1 MLYLTTILNS
11 QMEPVESN
19 NKCSS
24 KRFGLWC
31 RLKHP
36 NWVATIAT
44 LSSALLIL
52 FLWGLVGTDDIE
64 EQFSFSLSANSDPTR
79 VFSFAPRI
87 GKAVLMYVPIYDTSI
102 GLGYRLPL
110 LYSLS
115 HSPFAFLRYGFTAE
129 FSQFIMVA
137 IATFVAL
144 YISTEVIS
152 GWLENY
158 GSAKRAWLLI
168 VTNLA
173 LIGPACVY
181 LFMTDW
187 ATQAVQY
194 FGGVILIVTLLD
206 KSWYNKNPMRPLQIK
221 RIPIGFA
228 MGIVLLVLGHPSNLP
243 NYLPILLALALIS
256 VFQRRITRDDASQLI
271 MLSIL
276 SLVALLPMILDI
288 TFESAKQPFPRVVY
302 GGWYSIGSQYLGLR
316 HLIVQFISGS
326 IWPIVSILSLS
337 KSVTVMGA
345 WQGYLGISG
354 ILVSIIV
361 LYSKK
366 HSKTT
371 MIATRAILISII
383 LSLVQAYFPDV
394 IENLR
399 PGTLWQFKDP
409 MVILSTM
416 LTVVALSSAKEN
428 VSTNAIFRNSFL
440 KLLCVLALICS
451 ALYIPAM
458 VQVRMQQSSTVLMNG
473 IVQQASKSSSVEW
486 KSILRAYGVEPGDRL
501 YVEHP
506 MLFRGESWF
515 GYSKLPQFA
524 DIGVSTINGWP
535 KMRSSF
541 TLAENQFGSP
551 RRFYNIID
559 TRYGCKPAEI
569 EFLSVRW
576 VLVSND
582 ECRLQYENMLGS
594 DAILRNLLPS
604 PPGWPKDKSV
614 WLYEIKKFSS
624 YRISGL
630 DITPVNAYCPLLS
643 SSGCIQK
650 LGITKKINE
659 STNPIFQFCIDGC
672 LAQYEWKDS
681 LQVEGAV
688 LPLDFDKSIIATRQR
703 DGKSLNVKSHHG
715 LLVIEPA
722 GDMMAGDNIE
732 INIRPDGRMWISALC
747 TWLQVI
753 MVLGVIIESRRRS
766 RWSPR

>member
-1 MLYLTTILNS
+1 
-11 QMEPVESN
+11 MEPVESN
-19 NKCSS
+19 ENGSS
-24 KRFGLWC
+24 EPFDLRR
-31 RLKHP
+31 RLKHL
-36 NWVATIAT
+36 NWVAIIAT
-44 LSSALLIL
+44 SSSALFIL

-64 EQFSFSLSANSDPTR
+64 EQFNGLFSLGAKSDPTR
-79 VFSFAPRI
+79 VFSFAPSI
-87 GKAVLMYVPIYDTSI
+87 GKAVLMFVPIYDTSI

-129 FSQFIMVA
+129 FSQFMMVA
-137 IATFVAL
+137 IATFAAL
-144 YISTEVIS
+144 HISTGVIN

-158 GSAKRAWLLI
+158 GSVKRACLLI
-168 VTNLA
+168 ASNLA

-187 ATQAVQY
+187 PTQAVQY

-206 KSWYNKNPMRPLQIK
+206 KSWYNKNPLRPFQIK

-228 MGIVLLVLGHPSNLP
+228 LGIVLLVLGHPGNLP
-243 NYLPILLALALIS
+243 NYFLILLVLASFS
-256 VFQRRITRDDASQLI
+256 VLQHRITRDDASQLI

-276 SLVALLPMILDI
+276 SLVALLPMILDVAL
-288 TFESAKQPFPRVVY
+288 ESAKQPLPRVVY

-316 HLIVQFISGS
+316 HLVVQFVSGS
-326 IWPIVSILSLS
+326 IWPVVSILSLS
-337 KSVTVMGA
+337 KSVTVTGA
-345 WQGYLGISG
+345 WQGYLGTSG
-354 ILVSIIV
+354 ILLSIII

-366 HSKTT
+366 RTRAT

-383 LSLVQAYFPDV
+383 FSLIQAYFPDA
-394 IENLR
+394 IANFR

-409 MVILSTM
+409 MVILSIM
-416 LTVVALSSAKEN
+416 LTVIALSSTKEN
-428 VSTNAIFRNSFL
+428 VSTKTLLRNSFL
-440 KLLCVLALICS
+440 KFLCLLTLICS
-451 ALYIPAM
+451 ALYIPAI
-458 VQVRMQQSSTVLMNG
+458 VQVRMQQSSTGLMNG
-473 IVQQASKSSSVEW
+473 VVQQAGKSSSAEW
-486 KSILRAYGVEPGDRL
+486 KSILKSNGVEPGDRL
-501 YVEHP
+501 YVQHP

-515 GYSKLPQFA
+515 GYSKLPQFT

-569 EFLSVRW
+569 EFLAARW

-582 ECRLQYENMLGS
+582 ECRQQYESIFGS

-624 YRISGL
+624 YRISGV
-630 DITPVNAYCPLLS
+630 DQTPENAFCPLLS
-643 SSGCIQK
+643 SSGCINK
-650 LGITKKINE
+650 LGITKQVNE
-659 STNPIFQFCIDGC
+659 STNPIFRFCINGC

-681 LQVEGAV
+681 LQVGGAV
-688 LPLDFDKSIIATRQR
+688 LPLDFDQSIIATRQR

-722 GDMMAGDNIE
+722 ANMKAGDNIE
-732 INIRPDGRMWISALC
+732 LNIRPDGRMWISAVS

-753 MVLGVIIESRRRS
+753 MVLGVMFESRRRS
-766 RWSPR
+766 RLSPR

>member
-1 MLYLTTILNS
+1 
-11 QMEPVESN
+11 MEPVESN
-19 NKCSS
+19 ENGSS
-24 KRFGLWC
+24 EPFDLRR
-31 RLKHP
+31 RLKHL
-36 NWVATIAT
+36 NWVAIIAT
-44 LSSALLIL
+44 SSSALFIL

-64 EQFSFSLSANSDPTR
+64 EQFNGLFSLGAKSDPTR
-79 VFSFAPRI
+79 VFSFAPSI
-87 GKAVLMYVPIYDTSI
+87 GKAVLMFVPIYDTSI

-129 FSQFIMVA
+129 FSQFMMVA
-137 IATFVAL
+137 IATFAAL
-144 YISTEVIS
+144 HISTGVIN

-158 GSAKRAWLLI
+158 GSVKRACLLI
-168 VTNLA
+168 ASNLA

-187 ATQAVQY
+187 PTQAVQY

-206 KSWYNKNPMRPLQIK
+206 KSWYNKNPLRPLQIK

-228 MGIVLLVLGHPSNLP
+228 LGIVLLVLGHPGNLP
-243 NYLPILLALALIS
+243 NYFLILLVLASFS
-256 VFQRRITRDDASQLI
+256 VLQHRITRDDASQLI

-276 SLVALLPMILDI
+276 SLVALLPMILDVAL
-288 TFESAKQPFPRVVY
+288 ESAKQPLPRVVY

-316 HLIVQFISGS
+316 HLVVQFVSGS
-326 IWPIVSILSLS
+326 IWPVVSILSLS
-337 KSVTVMGA
+337 KSVTVTGA
-345 WQGYLGISG
+345 WQGYLGTSG
-354 ILVSIIV
+354 ILLSIII

-366 HSKTT
+366 RTRAT

-383 LSLVQAYFPDV
+383 FSLIQAYFPDA
-394 IENLR
+394 IANFR

-409 MVILSTM
+409 MVILSIM
-416 LTVVALSSAKEN
+416 LTVIALSSTKEN
-428 VSTNAIFRNSFL
+428 VSTKTLLRNSFL
-440 KLLCVLALICS
+440 KFLCLLTLICS
-451 ALYIPAM
+451 ALYIPAI
-458 VQVRMQQSSTVLMNG
+458 VQVRMQQSSTGLMNG
-473 IVQQASKSSSVEW
+473 VVQQAGKSSSAEW
-486 KSILRAYGVEPGDRL
+486 KSILKSNGVEPGDRL
-501 YVEHP
+501 YVQHP

-515 GYSKLPQFA
+515 GYSKLPQFT

-569 EFLSVRW
+569 EFLAARW

-582 ECRLQYENMLGS
+582 ECRQQYESIFGS

-624 YRISGL
+624 YRISGV
-630 DITPVNAYCPLLS
+630 DQTPENAFCPLLS
-643 SSGCIQK
+643 SSGCINK
-650 LGITKKINE
+650 LGITKQVNE
-659 STNPIFQFCIDGC
+659 STNPIFRFCINGC

-681 LQVEGAV
+681 LQVGGAV
-688 LPLDFDKSIIATRQR
+688 LPLDFDQSIIATRQR
-703 DGKSLNVKSHHG
+703 DGKSLIVKSHHG

-722 GDMMAGDNIE
+722 ADMKAGDNIE
-732 INIRPDGRMWISALC
+732 LNIRPDGRMWISAVS

-753 MVLGVIIESRRRS
+753 MVLGVMFESRRRS
-766 RWSPR
+766 RLSPR

>member
-1 MLYLTTILNS
+1 
-11 QMEPVESN
+11 MEPVESN
-19 NKCSS
+19 ENGSS
-24 KRFGLWC
+24 EPFDLRR
-31 RLKHP
+31 RLKHL
-36 NWVATIAT
+36 NWVAIIAT
-44 LSSALLIL
+44 SSSALFIL

-64 EQFSFSLSANSDPTR
+64 EQFNGLFSLGAKSDPTR
-79 VFSFAPRI
+79 VFSFAPSI
-87 GKAVLMYVPIYDTSI
+87 GKAVLMFVPIYDTSI

-129 FSQFIMVA
+129 FSQFMMVA
-137 IATFVAL
+137 IATFAAL
-144 YISTEVIS
+144 HISTGVIN

-158 GSAKRAWLLI
+158 GSVKRACLLI
-168 VTNLA
+168 ASNLA

-187 ATQAVQY
+187 PTQAVQY

-206 KSWYNKNPMRPLQIK
+206 KSWYNKNPLRPLQIK

-228 MGIVLLVLGHPSNLP
+228 LGIVLLVLGHPGNLP
-243 NYLPILLALALIS
+243 NYFLILLVLASFS
-256 VFQRRITRDDASQLI
+256 VLQHRITRDDASQLI

-276 SLVALLPMILDI
+276 SLVALLPMILDVAL
-288 TFESAKQPFPRVVY
+288 ESAKQPLPRVVY

-316 HLIVQFISGS
+316 HLVVQFVSGS
-326 IWPIVSILSLS
+326 IWPVVSILSLS
-337 KSVTVMGA
+337 KSVTVTGA
-345 WQGYLGISG
+345 WQGYLGTSG
-354 ILVSIIV
+354 ILLSIII

-366 HSKTT
+366 RTRAT

-383 LSLVQAYFPDV
+383 FSLIQAYFPDA
-394 IENLR
+394 IANFR

-409 MVILSTM
+409 MVILSIM
-416 LTVVALSSAKEN
+416 LTVIALSSTKEN
-428 VSTNAIFRNSFL
+428 VSTKTLLRNSFL
-440 KLLCVLALICS
+440 KFLCLLTLICS
-451 ALYIPAM
+451 ALYIPAI
-458 VQVRMQQSSTVLMNG
+458 VQVRMQQSSTGLMNG
-473 IVQQASKSSSVEW
+473 VVQQAGKSSSAEW
-486 KSILRAYGVEPGDRL
+486 KSILKSNGVEPGDRL
-501 YVEHP
+501 YVQHP

-515 GYSKLPQFA
+515 GYSKLPQFT

-569 EFLSVRW
+569 EFLAARW
-576 VLVSND
+576 VLVSNV
-582 ECRLQYENMLGS
+582 ECRQQYESIFGS

-624 YRISGL
+624 YRISGV
-630 DITPVNAYCPLLS
+630 DQTPENAFCPLLS
-643 SSGCIQK
+643 SSGCINK
-650 LGITKKINE
+650 LGITKQVNE
-659 STNPIFQFCIDGC
+659 STNPIFRFCINGC

-681 LQVEGAV
+681 LQVGGAV
-688 LPLDFDKSIIATRQR
+688 LPLDFDQSIIATRQR
-703 DGKSLNVKSHHG
+703 DGKSLIVKSHHG

-722 GDMMAGDNIE
+722 ADMKAGDNIE
-732 INIRPDGRMWISALC
+732 LNIRPDGRMWISAVS

-753 MVLGVIIESRRRS
+753 MVLGVMFESRRRS
-766 RWSPR
+766 RLSPR

>member
-1 MLYLTTILNS
+1 
-11 QMEPVESN
+11 MEPVESN
-19 NKCSS
+19 ENGSS
-24 KRFGLWC
+24 EPFDLRR
-31 RLKHP
+31 RLKHL
-36 NWVATIAT
+36 NWVAIIAT
-44 LSSALLIL
+44 SSSALFIL

-64 EQFSFSLSANSDPTR
+64 EQFNGLFSLGAKSDPTR
-79 VFSFAPRI
+79 VFSFAPSI
-87 GKAVLMYVPIYDTSI
+87 GKAVLMFVPIYDTSI

-137 IATFVAL
+137 IATFAAL
-144 YISTEVIS
+144 HISTGVIN

-158 GSAKRAWLLI
+158 GSVKRACLLI
-168 VTNLA
+168 ASNLA

-187 ATQAVQY
+187 PTQAVQY

-206 KSWYNKNPMRPLQIK
+206 KSWYNKNPLRPLQIK

-228 MGIVLLVLGHPSNLP
+228 LGIVLLVLGHPGNLP
-243 NYLPILLALALIS
+243 NYFLILLVLASFS
-256 VFQRRITRDDASQLI
+256 VLQHRITRDDASQLI

-276 SLVALLPMILDI
+276 SLVALLPMILDVAL
-288 TFESAKQPFPRVVY
+288 ESAKQPLPRVVY

-316 HLIVQFISGS
+316 HLVVQFVSGS
-326 IWPIVSILSLS
+326 IWPVVSILSLS
-337 KSVTVMGA
+337 KSVTVTGA
-345 WQGYLGISG
+345 WQGYLGTSG
-354 ILVSIIV
+354 ILLSIII

-366 HSKTT
+366 RTRAT

-383 LSLVQAYFPDV
+383 FSLIQAYFPDA
-394 IENLR
+394 IANFR

-409 MVILSTM
+409 MVILSIM
-416 LTVVALSSAKEN
+416 LTVIALSSTKEN
-428 VSTNAIFRNSFL
+428 VSTKTLLRNSFL
-440 KLLCVLALICS
+440 KFLCLLTLICS
-451 ALYIPAM
+451 ALYIPAI
-458 VQVRMQQSSTVLMNG
+458 VQVRMQQSSTGLMNG
-473 IVQQASKSSSVEW
+473 VVQQAGKSSSAEW
-486 KSILRAYGVEPGDRL
+486 KSILKSNGVEPGDRL
-501 YVEHP
+501 YVQHP

-515 GYSKLPQFA
+515 GYSKLPQFT

-569 EFLSVRW
+569 EFLAARW

-582 ECRLQYENMLGS
+582 ECRQQYESIFGS

-624 YRISGL
+624 YRISGV
-630 DITPVNAYCPLLS
+630 DQTPENAFCPLLS
-643 SSGCIQK
+643 SSGCIDK
-650 LGITKKINE
+650 LGITKQVNE
-659 STNPIFQFCIDGC
+659 STNPIFRFCINGC

-681 LQVEGAV
+681 LQVGGAV
-688 LPLDFDKSIIATRQR
+688 LPLDFDQSIIATRQR

-722 GDMMAGDNIE
+722 ANMKAGDNIE
-732 INIRPDGRMWISALC
+732 LNIRPDGRMWISAVS

-753 MVLGVIIESRRRS
+753 MVLGVMFESRRRS
-766 RWSPR
+766 RLSPR

>member
-1 MLYLTTILNS
+1 
-11 QMEPVESN
+11 MEPVESN
-19 NKCSS
+19 ENGSS
-24 KRFGLWC
+24 EPFDLRR
-31 RLKHP
+31 RLKHL
-36 NWVATIAT
+36 NWVAIIAT
-44 LSSALLIL
+44 SSSALFIL

-64 EQFSFSLSANSDPTR
+64 EQFNGLFSLGAKSDPTR
-79 VFSFAPRI
+79 VFSFAPSI
-87 GKAVLMYVPIYDTSI
+87 GKAVLMFVPIYDTSI

-137 IATFVAL
+137 IATFAAL
-144 YISTEVIS
+144 HISTGVIN

-158 GSAKRAWLLI
+158 GSVKRACLLI
-168 VTNLA
+168 ASNLA

-187 ATQAVQY
+187 PTQAVQY

-206 KSWYNKNPMRPLQIK
+206 KSWYNKNPLRPFQIK

-228 MGIVLLVLGHPSNLP
+228 LGIVLLVLGHPGNLP
-243 NYLPILLALALIS
+243 NYFLILLVLASFS
-256 VFQRRITRDDASQLI
+256 VLQHRITRDDASQLI

-276 SLVALLPMILDI
+276 SLVALLPMILDVAL
-288 TFESAKQPFPRVVY
+288 ESAKQPLPRVVY

-316 HLIVQFISGS
+316 HLVVQFVSGS
-326 IWPIVSILSLS
+326 IWPVVSILSLS
-337 KSVTVMGA
+337 KSVTVTGA
-345 WQGYLGISG
+345 WQGYLGTSG
-354 ILVSIIV
+354 ILLSIII

-366 HSKTT
+366 RTRAT

-383 LSLVQAYFPDV
+383 FSLIQAYFPDA
-394 IENLR
+394 IANFR

-409 MVILSTM
+409 MVILSIM
-416 LTVVALSSAKEN
+416 LTVIALSSTKEN
-428 VSTNAIFRNSFL
+428 VSTKTLLRNSFL
-440 KLLCVLALICS
+440 KFLCLLTLICS
-451 ALYIPAM
+451 ALYIPAI
-458 VQVRMQQSSTVLMNG
+458 VQVRMQQSSTGLMNG
-473 IVQQASKSSSVEW
+473 VVQQAGKSSSAEW
-486 KSILRAYGVEPGDRL
+486 KSILKSNGVEPGDRL
-501 YVEHP
+501 YVQHP

-515 GYSKLPQFA
+515 GYSKLPQFT

-569 EFLSVRW
+569 EFLAARW

-582 ECRLQYENMLGS
+582 ECRQQYESIFGS

-624 YRISGL
+624 YRISGV
-630 DITPVNAYCPLLS
+630 DQTPENAFCPLLS
-643 SSGCIQK
+643 SSGCINK
-650 LGITKKINE
+650 LGITKQVNE
-659 STNPIFQFCIDGC
+659 STNPIFRFCINGC

-681 LQVEGAV
+681 LQVGGAV
-688 LPLDFDKSIIATRQR
+688 LPLDFDQSIIATRQR

-722 GDMMAGDNIE
+722 ANMKAGDNIE
-732 INIRPDGRMWISALC
+732 LNIRPDGRMWISAVS

-753 MVLGVIIESRRRS
+753 MVLGVMFESRRRS
-766 RWSPR
+766 RLSPR

>member
-1 MLYLTTILNS
+1 
-11 QMEPVESN
+11 MEPVESN
-19 NKCSS
+19 ENGSS
-24 KRFGLWC
+24 EPFDLRR
-31 RLKHP
+31 RLKHL
-36 NWVATIAT
+36 NWVAIIAT
-44 LSSALLIL
+44 SSSALFIL

-64 EQFSFSLSANSDPTR
+64 EQFNGLFSLGAKSDPTR
-79 VFSFAPRI
+79 VFSFAPSI
-87 GKAVLMYVPIYDTSI
+87 GKAVLMFVPIYDTSI

-137 IATFVAL
+137 IATFAAL
-144 YISTEVIS
+144 HISTGVIN

-158 GSAKRAWLLI
+158 GSVKRACLLI
-168 VTNLA
+168 ASNLA

-187 ATQAVQY
+187 PTQAVQY

-206 KSWYNKNPMRPLQIK
+206 KSWYNKNPLRPLQIK

-228 MGIVLLVLGHPSNLP
+228 LGIVLLVLGHPGNLP
-243 NYLPILLALALIS
+243 NYFLILLVLASFS
-256 VFQRRITRDDASQLI
+256 VLQHRITRDDASQLI

-276 SLVALLPMILDI
+276 SLVALLPMILDVAL
-288 TFESAKQPFPRVVY
+288 ESAKQPLPRVVY

-316 HLIVQFISGS
+316 HLVVQFVSGS
-326 IWPIVSILSLS
+326 IWPVVSILSLS
-337 KSVTVMGA
+337 KSVTVTGA
-345 WQGYLGISG
+345 WQGYLGTSG
-354 ILVSIIV
+354 ILLSIII

-366 HSKTT
+366 RTRAT

-383 LSLVQAYFPDV
+383 FSLIQAYFPDA
-394 IENLR
+394 IANFR

-409 MVILSTM
+409 MVILSIM
-416 LTVVALSSAKEN
+416 LTVIALSSTKEN
-428 VSTNAIFRNSFL
+428 VSTKTLLRNSFL
-440 KLLCVLALICS
+440 KFLCLLTLICS
-451 ALYIPAM
+451 ALYIPAI
-458 VQVRMQQSSTVLMNG
+458 VQVRMQQSSTGLMNG
-473 IVQQASKSSSVEW
+473 VVQQAGKSSSAEW
-486 KSILRAYGVEPGDRL
+486 KSILKSNGVEPGDRL
-501 YVEHP
+501 YVQHP

-515 GYSKLPQFA
+515 GYSKLPQFT

-569 EFLSVRW
+569 EFLAARW

-582 ECRLQYENMLGS
+582 ECRQQYESIFGS

-624 YRISGL
+624 YRISGV
-630 DITPVNAYCPLLS
+630 DQTPENAFCPLLS
-643 SSGCIQK
+643 SSGCINK
-650 LGITKKINE
+650 LGITKQVNE
-659 STNPIFQFCIDGC
+659 STNPIFRFCINGC

-681 LQVEGAV
+681 LQVGGAV
-688 LPLDFDKSIIATRQR
+688 LPLDFDQSIIATRQR

-722 GDMMAGDNIE
+722 ANMKAGDNIE
-732 INIRPDGRMWISALC
+732 LNIRPDGRMWISAVS

-753 MVLGVIIESRRRS
+753 MVLGVMFESRRRS
-766 RWSPR
+766 RLSPR